1 MGDPL
6 TIFILA
12 GDTSGERQGAALAT
26 ALAAR
31 EPGVRLQG
39 IGGERMRQAGVE
51 MVMDSSAWSAI
62 GVGDSLRRVPHLLRR
77 SRQIV
82 QSLRAAPPDL
92 VVLIDFGTFNVRFAS
107 MLAGSGIPI
116 LYYFPPRSWSR
127 RRWGGALN
135 KVTDLIAT
143 PFAWNVETM
152 SGGKAEV
159 VWVGHPLVDQVQ
171 PRLSPSRAADKY
183 GLDLAKPIVALIPG
197 SRVSEVRGMFP
208 AMAAAAGRLAAEFPG
223 LQLLVPVAPGIDRL
237 RLERRLAGAGLR
249 AVLLDGTDYDALQL
263 ATVAAATSGTVTLEL
278 ALLGVPAVVLY
289 RVSCLSMVQFHL
301 ARALYGPIPFI
312 AMPNIIVNEQ
322 VYPEFLQSHVN
333 GEQISQEV
341 GRLLRSP
348 EERERIR
355 HGLGAVRAG
364 LGPGGATE
372 KTAELALKLARRPT
386 ARQA

>member
-12 GDTSGERQGAALAT
+12 GDTSGERQGAALAQALT
-26 ALAAR
+26 ARA
-31 EPGVRLQG
+31 PGLRLQG

-62 GVGDSLRRVPHLLRR
+62 GVGDSLRRAPTLLRR
-77 SRQIV
+77 GRQIARR
-82 QSLRAAPPDL
+82 LRAAPPDL
-92 VVLIDFGTFNVRFAS
+92 VVLIDFGTFNVRFAG

-127 RRWGGALN
+127 RRWGGPLN
-135 KVTDLIAT
+135 QVTDVIAT
-143 PFAWNVETM
+143 PFAWNLDTM

-159 VWVGHPLVDQVQ
+159 VWVGHPLVDQVR
-171 PRLSPSRAADKY
+171 PTLAPTAVAAKH
-183 GLDLAKPIVALIPG
+183 GLDLARPILALIPG

-208 AMAAAAGRLAAEFPG
+208 AMVTAAGRLVAEFPG
-223 LQLLVPVAPGIDRL
+223 LQLMVPVAPGIDRL
-237 RLERRLAGAGLR
+237 RLERRLTAAGLQ
-249 AVLLDGTDYDALQL
+249 AVLLEGTDYDALQL

-289 RVSCLSMVQFHL
+289 RVSCPSMLQFHL
-301 ARALYGPIPFI
+301 ARLLYGPIPFI
-312 AMPNIIVNEQ
+312 AMPNIIAEER

-333 GEQISQEV
+333 GVQISQEV

-348 EERERIR
+348 DERARVR
-355 HGLGAVRAG
+355 QQLAVVRQG
-364 LGPGGATE
+364 LGPGGASN
-372 KTAELALKLARRPT
+372 KTAELALALARRPT
-386 ARQA
+386 AR